1 MYAVVKFDVDGAI
14 EAVPRNWIEDGFAYF
29 PKKKAGLERAVKQSS
44 EPCKE
49 WTKYEFQ
56 LIKYYGR
63 RGYFSS
69 ISYLPKFH
77 RKCEKTFIL
86 IISSCEIKCRSIYF
100 YYDFQMTT
108 TKLLQPRSTISQIC

>member
-29 PKKKAGLERAVKQSS
+29 PKKAGLERAVKQSS

-69 ISYLPKFH
+69 ISYLPKFNIK
-77 RKCEKTFIL
+77 RETTLIL
-86 IISSCEIKCRSIYF
+86 IISSCEIQCRPMYF
-100 YYDFQMTT
+100 Y
-108 TKLLQPRSTISQIC
+108 